1 MFKKCFHSK
10 IWNQV
15 GCSKNPEKKEG
26 KGWCFLFTIKK
37 KRFRKRPPKIL
48 EERRGGA
55 TKIKLKKR
63 TAAATRRR
71 VLRGPGRRWWRR
83 WRPSGPRRAT
93 STRDSSSSDT
103 NWLGRGKSTGRRSP
117 CCFWAAWAL
126 VDPSLGR
133 RLHPLTGGTGT
144 KQKSD
149 RPRTIGPMETLG
161 VDDDDDDDNRHAH
174 THTLSLS
181 LSHTHTH
188 THTEEELADE
198 DLLQSPALTRWRSE
212 ADWIVGRGPPWTTV
226 ELKWFPFTPI
236 PPTHP
241 PPHPHH
247 PHLAVRALRLGRAV
261 HSVPFVF

>member
-1 MFKKCFHSK
+1 MAFIRKYEIKWVVPKILKK
-10 IWNQV
+10 
-15 GCSKNPEKKEG
+15 KKERVDV
-26 KGWCFLFTIKK
+26 CFLQLKK

-174 THTLSLS
+174 TLSLSLS

-188 THTEEELADE
+188 THTHWEGAG
-198 DLLQSPALTRWRSE
+198 
-212 ADWIVGRGPPWTTV
+212 GRGPPPVTGAHSVAVGGGLNRWPWTTV
-226 ELKWFPFTPI
+226 DHRGT
-236 PPTHP
+236 
-241 PPHPHH
+241 
-247 PHLAVRALRLGRAV
+247 
-261 HSVPFVF
+261 